1 MSSVLSQK
9 AIHLVMGVIL
19 SVVVIGVTTAEAS
32 QRNQGKRCVTVQD
45 RRANP
50 GFCRNFRPDNRFY
63 RAGPNN
69 GGRVVLEFGNNRVR
83 GDFRRNNYR
92 RNDFRRNDFR
102 RNDFRNRN
110 FRNNNVRRRGR
121 GRQIVFRDVIP
132 ARGRSNIVVTEE
144 IVRTRR
150 GGRRRVCTVSA
161 RGRDADLIR
170 TRRLR
175 NVAARRCSRRASVRI
190 R

>member
-9 AIHLVMGVIL
+9 AIHLVMGAIL

-63 RAGPNN
+63 RAGPNR
-69 GGRVVLEFGNNRVR
+69 GGRVVLEFGDTRVR
-83 GDFRRNNYR
+83 G
-92 RNDFRRNDFR
+92 DFRRNDFR
-102 RNDFRNRN
+102 RNDFRNGN

-150 GGRRRVCTVSA
+150 GGRRR
-161 RGRDADLIR
+161 
-170 TRRLR
+170 
-175 NVAARRCSRRASVRI
+175 
-190 R
+190 